1 MRMRFC
7 PIASGSN
14 GNCLYVGTQRAHLLL
29 DAGISGRNAE
39 KALSALNINGNLLDA
54 IFVTHEHADHLAGV
68 GVLSRRFNLPVFA
81 TRRVWG
87 YIDRVSNVGGIAP
100 ENRRVLVAGSPVAVK
115 DIAVRPFNVPHDAAE
130 TLGYTFESQGL
141 KAAVAT
147 DLGHA
152 PDDVVKNLNGA
163 DILLLESNHD
173 VRMLKS
179 GRYPPELKERV
190 LGDYGHLSN
199 ADAGQLLARVAGARL
214 KHVFLGHLSAENNT
228 PMTALE
234 TVSRVLLANGIV
246 PNADFGLYI
255 ARRGRMSDPI
265 ALD

>member
-14 GNCLYVGTQRAHLLL
+14 GNCLYIGTQSAHLLL
-29 DAGISGRNAE
+29 DAGISGINVQ
-39 KALSALNINGNLLDA
+39 KGLSSLNINGNMLDG

-81 TRRVWG
+81 TKRVWR
-87 YIDRVSNVGGIAP
+87 YIENVSNLGDISRD
-100 ENRRVLVAGSPVAVK
+100 NKRVLESDVPLTIK
-115 DIAVRPFNVPHDAAE
+115 DITVKPFHVPHDAAE
-130 TLGYTFESQGL
+130 TLGYTFESRGL

-152 PDDVVKNLNGA
+152 PESVAENIGGA

-190 LGDYGHLSN
+190 LGEYGHLSN
-199 ADAGQLLARVAGARL
+199 ADAGLLLSRVAGARL

-228 PMTALE
+228 PLIALD
-234 TVSRVLLANGIV
+234 TVSRVLLANGIA
-246 PNADFGLYI
+246 PNEDFGLHI
-255 ARRGRMSDPI
+255 AQRGRVSDCI
-265 ALD
+265 TLD